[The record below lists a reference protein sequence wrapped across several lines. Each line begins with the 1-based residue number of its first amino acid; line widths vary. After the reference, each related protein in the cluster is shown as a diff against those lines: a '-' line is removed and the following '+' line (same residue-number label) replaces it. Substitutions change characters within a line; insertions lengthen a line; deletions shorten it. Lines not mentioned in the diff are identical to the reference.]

1 MFEDGDKVL
10 EMSKEMYQIL
20 ETVYN
25 SEFYTSDPDEAC
37 IFLPSVDLLNTGK
50 TDNKLVSVIL
60 SELPY
65 WGASGKN
72 HLILNIINNG
82 HSLPTGEA
90 ILATPDHLRPRLGFD
105 LTIPALSP
113 LNVSAPAPS
122 HKRSHLLSFPNTD
135 PVS

>member
-1 MFEDGDKVL
+1 MFEDGEKFL

-25 SEFYTSDPDEAC
+25 SEFYTADPAEAC
-37 IFLPSVDLLNTGK
+37 IFLPSVDLLNTEK

-65 WGASGKN
+65 WGTHGRN

-82 HSLPTGEA
+82 QWRDARDIMADGRTKGPIYSQPLHSV
-90 ILATPDHLRPRLGFD
+90 
-105 LTIPALSP
+105 
-113 LNVSAPAPS
+113 LNWS
-122 HKRSHLLSFPNTD
+122 
-135 PVS
+135 